1 MQNNK
6 NANDDGAVLC
16 RKDIFIIRSEGVT
29 KPEAVDPLVSITC
42 SSFTRLK
49 PTGPIITEVS
59 LSHLKNNLLK
69 HS

>member
-29 KPEAVDPLVSITC
+29 KPEAADPLVSITC
-42 SSFTRLK
+42 SR
-49 PTGPIITEVS
+49 VS
-59 LSHLKNNLLK
+59 PD
-69 HS
+69 